1 MNGSKPKRAPRS
13 AARAR
18 WQQHL
23 TAQQTSG
30 QRQADY
36 CRAHGLSPKYFSLWK
51 RKLRMRAVPPA
62 EAAPAD
68 DRAAM
73 TFVPVTVKVA
83 TTEGLPHSLPGGS
96 GPGPAVLKATLANGV
111 AVELALTS
119 TDALLPLLSQLAQ
132 LPC

>member
-1 MNGSKPKRAPRS
+1 MNGFKPKRAPRS

-23 TAQQTSG
+23 TAQQSSG

-51 RKLRMRAVPPA
+51 RKLKLRVEPPA
-62 EAAPAD
+62 EAASSD
-68 DRAAM
+68 DCAAM
-73 TFVPVTVKVA
+73 TFVPVMVKAAA
-83 TTEGLPHSLPGGS
+83 TGALPHSLPGGS
-96 GPGPAVLKATLANGV
+96 EPTSAVLKAILANGV
-111 AVELALTS
+111 AVELALSS
-119 TDALLPLLSQLAQ
+119 TEALVPLLSQLAQ

>member
-1 MNGSKPKRAPRS
+1 
-13 AARAR
+13 
-18 WQQHL
+18 
-23 TAQQTSG
+23 
-30 QRQADY
+30 
-36 CRAHGLSPKYFSLWK
+36 
-51 RKLRMRAVPPA
+51 
-62 EAAPAD
+62 
-68 DRAAM
+68 M